1 MGEKAKAG
9 NNRFE
14 VEAKRAKTRAQQGF
28 ESASEVKH
36 SRPPPPSYIDAV
48 KPDRENH
55 DMKKL
60 WKINSK
66 K

>member
-48 KPDRENH
+48 SVFKSSTSRRLVAD
-55 DMKKL
+55 
-60 WKINSK
+60 
-66 K
+66 